1 MSLKVETFLSMA
13 TVNDYLVW
21 PLGGASQPQTSCLFS
36 FFLLFCKFNQKRGRE
51 GVISTVNSVADY
63 KQQNVYSIY
72 QK

>member
-36 FFLLFCKFNQKRGRE
+36 FFLLFCKLNQKRAG
-51 GVISTVNSVADY
+51 GGD
-63 KQQNVYSIY
+63 
-72 QK
+72 

>member
-36 FFLLFCKFNQKRGRE
+36 FFLLFCKFNQKGA
-51 GVISTVNSVADY
+51 GGGD
-63 KQQNVYSIY
+63 
-72 QK
+72 